1 MRIVFA
7 ARYRKIV
14 IYKYSKKAG
23 RQKIT
28 FQSSEYVVV
37 YETVCDRILPDWNAE
52 RWDLLNV
59 SAEPYVIEYYQ
70 IGMLYQ
76 DRYL

>member
-37 YETVCDRILPDWNAE
+37 YETGRILPDWNVKHIKDNHSC
-52 RWDLLNV
+52 RPLLRRILPDWNV
-59 SAEPYVIEYYQ
+59 K
-70 IGMLYQ
+70 
-76 DRYL
+76 

>member
-37 YETVCDRILPDWNAE
+37 YETGGRILPDWKIISGA
-52 RWDLLNV
+52 
-59 SAEPYVIEYYQ
+59 
-70 IGMLYQ
+70 
-76 DRYL
+76 